1 MLEYLKNDVIKTA
14 AKAEQMGLCLHRS
27 GNFSI
32 RDKESRLIAITPSG
46 ANRENLC
53 TDDICVIDSVGRLI
67 ECKKDLKPSSE
78 FLVHLAIYKAR
89 KDIFA
94 IAHTH
99 SKMATSFAVANKPI
113 PAIVYEV
120 GGCGLTEGIIHCV
133 PYARPGSVELS
144 KKVSEFSQRGD
155 ILLLEKH
162 GMVAMADNISEALLR
177 AAYCE
182 EIAQI
187 YFNALLINNNREP
200 EAFSVEELNAWKYP
214 VINDPH

>member
-1 MLEYLKNDVIKTA
+1 MLEQLKNDVLKTA
-14 AKAEQMGLCLHRS
+14 VKAEQMGLCLHRS

-32 RDKESRLIAITPSG
+32 RDKKSGLIVITPSG
-46 ANRENLC
+46 ANRETLY
-53 TDDICVIDSVGRLI
+53 TEDICVIDSDGKIL
-67 ECKKDLKPSSE
+67 ECKKGLKPSSE

-89 KDIFA
+89 SDIFA

-99 SKMATSFAVANKPI
+99 SKMATSFAVANKSI

-120 GGCGLTEGIIHCV
+120 GSCGLKEGLIHCV
-133 PYARPGSVELS
+133 PYARPGTVELS
-144 KKVSEFSQRGD
+144 ENVSRYSKKGD

-162 GMVAMADNISEALLR
+162 GMLAMADTISEALLR

-187 YFNALLINNNREP
+187 YFNALMINNNREP
-200 EAFSVEELNAWKYP
+200 KAFSVEELNAWKYP
-214 VINDPH
+214 EIK